1 VKPIQPISGSIPFR
15 RINRVLP
22 IRPIGAPWHDGHG
35 ARSDDDR
42 EELGGAARW
51 IAPEVVERARE
62 LYRGS
67 VTTRPSPTVRAPRAA
82 SPPPPRPSQ
91 PQLSTQSGART
102 FQGGSGWDAWLA
114 YGDLSDA
121 LIRIEQESAPS

>member
-1 VKPIQPISGSIPFR
+1 MKPIQPISGSIPFR

-51 IAPEVVERARE
+51 IAPDVVERARG

-67 VTTRPSPTVRAPRAA
+67 AATRRSEAIAEPKEAPA
-82 SPPPPRPSQ
+82 PPPLPSL
-91 PQLSTQSGART
+91 PQLSVQLGARA
-102 FQGGSGWDAWLA
+102 FEGGSGLDAWLA

-121 LIRIEQESAPS
+121 LIRLQA